1 MGSDPHD
8 SRHYPYHKAR
18 SSENDGSKF
27 RPEARRKTAGR
38 SRGPITEITIGRI
51 ETVTMTDTEYADAVE
66 SLAVLIARYERH
78 HDEQPGTAA

>member
-8 SRHYPYHKAR
+8 SHHYPYHKTR
-18 SSENDGSKF
+18 SSDNDGSDF
-27 RPEARRKTAGR
+27 NSEARRKKAGR
-38 SRGPITEITIGRI
+38 SRSPIADITIGHI
-51 ETVTMTDTEYADAVE
+51 ETVTMTETEYADAVE

>member
-8 SRHYPYHKAR
+8 SRHYPYYKTR
-18 SSENDGSKF
+18 SSDNDGSKF
-27 RPEARRKTAGR
+27 NSEARRKKAGR
-38 SRGPITEITIGRI
+38 PRGPITDIAIGHI
-51 ETVTMTDTEYADAVE
+51 ETVTMTETEYADAVE

>member
-8 SRHYPYHKAR
+8 SRHYPYPKTR
-18 SSENDGSKF
+18 SLDNDGSGTNS
-27 RPEARRKTAGR
+27 ETRRKTAAR
-38 SRGPITEITIGRI
+38 SRGPITDITIGHI
-51 ETVTMTDTEYADAVE
+51 ETVTMTENEYADAVE

>member
-8 SRHYPYHKAR
+8 SRQYPYSKTR
-18 SSENDGSKF
+18 SSDNDGSDF
-27 RPEARRKTAGR
+27 NSEARRKTAGR
-38 SRGPITEITIGRI
+38 SRGPIADITIGHI
-51 ETVTMTDTEYADAVE
+51 ETVTMRETEYADAVE

>member
-8 SRHYPYHKAR
+8 RRHYAYHKTG
-18 SSENDGSKF
+18 SSDNDGSDSNS
-27 RPEARRKTAGR
+27 EARRKMAAR
-38 SRGPITEITIGRI
+38 SRGPITEITIGYI
-51 ETVTMTDTEYADAVE
+51 ETVTMTEIEYADAVE